1 MIGPCTDLQPITYW
15 ERIRDALPASA
26 MELSALLE
34 KSPYETNALLCGF
47 ARRGKIRRTGRTIP
61 NGNTGRGPQK
71 SPLWEQAL

>member
-34 KSPYETNALLCGF
+34 KSPYQTNALLCAF
-47 ARRGKIRRTGRTIP
+47 AKSGRIRRTEKTIP
-61 NGNTGRGPQK
+61 NGNIGRGPRT
-71 SPLWEQAL
+71 SRLWERVM